1 MDHSGPTW
9 APSVGVLLFTFAPGF
24 IAGCAPNV
32 QQSLRQAQLAEVMK
46 LTADMGT
53 PDQIRVRFQ
62 NAASLLDTL
71 ARYLAPGPNLTPEQT
86 FAMLDGQRA
95 LVSEA
100 MRLRA
105 VAKTQSDGEFAA
117 RIGELCEPQAMVD
130 VLYCQT
136 VLNYA
141 ANAALASIPDK
152 TKAAQANQYLITAA
166 LLMANI
172 QGRCEQ
178 GNAELAGAAR
188 QLQAQVENARRVQNT
203 LLGLLAPRLGSPDVT
218 ITDNGWIQIGNR
230 GSAGP

>member
-1 MDHSGPTW
+1 
-9 APSVGVLLFTFAPGF
+9 
-24 IAGCAPNV
+24 
-32 QQSLRQAQLAEVMK
+32 
-46 LTADMGT
+46 
-53 PDQIRVRFQ
+53 
-62 NAASLLDTL
+62 
-71 ARYLAPGPNLTPEQT
+71 
-86 FAMLDGQRA
+86 MLDGQRA

-218 ITDNGWIQIGNR
+218 ITNNGWIQIGN
-230 GSAGP
+230 